1 MFLKPTADFA
11 TNRVPASAW
20 IARWT
25 HLVAPNAHVL
35 DVACG
40 AGRHLAWFAERGH
53 LVTGIDREFAATP
66 DLLDR
71 FTLVCSDLESEPW
84 PLLSDGVP
92 DQFGAVVVTNYLW
105 RPLMPTLVR
114 SLLPGGIF
122 LYETFASGNETVG
135 RPTRP
140 EYLLRP
146 GELLQVCQELHVIAY
161 EHGYLENPSRFVQRI
176 AAIRTTEKDPSQLH
190 TARHLL

>member
-1 MFLKPTADFA
+1 MAPLHHECTCSSAVHRCRFSFTGWRVFPLHASGLHGADGQPAVVMFLKPTADFA

-105 RPLMPTLVR
+105 RPLMPT
-114 SLLPGGIF
+114 
-122 LYETFASGNETVG
+122 
-135 RPTRP
+135 
-140 EYLLRP
+140 
-146 GELLQVCQELHVIAY
+146 
-161 EHGYLENPSRFVQRI
+161 
-176 AAIRTTEKDPSQLH
+176 
-190 TARHLL
+190 